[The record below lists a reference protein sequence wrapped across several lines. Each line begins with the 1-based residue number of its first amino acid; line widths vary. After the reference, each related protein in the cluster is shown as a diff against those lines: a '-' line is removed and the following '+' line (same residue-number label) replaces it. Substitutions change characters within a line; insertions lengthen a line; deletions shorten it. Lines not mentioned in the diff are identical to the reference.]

1 MGLYG
6 YKSKLRSFSMPHKVK
21 LILNPM
27 ADLGRAW
34 KTANDLRPIAQ
45 EFKGELTWSGT
56 VYPTHAIELAKQA
69 AEEGCDIVVAM
80 GGDGT
85 VHEVMNGLMQVPADK
100 RPAMGIVPIGSGND
114 FAYAMGITNKSAQA
128 LANALKGENIQSVD
142 VGLITDE
149 NGRTQYFDNTLGI
162 GFDAVVT
169 IRSHKLPI
177 VKGFLMYL
185 TAVIQTIVLNH
196 NAAKMK
202 IETESK
208 KWEQDVLMLT
218 LCNGPREGGG
228 FMLSPNSKNN
238 DGKMEFLTVNKV
250 SRATMFRLV
259 PEFLK
264 GTHMRFKQIQMGE
277 FKTFTLSSDL
287 PLYIHADG
295 EVYTSF
301 GSNLH
306 KINFEVLPQALK
318 VVKG

>member
-1 MGLYG
+1 
-6 YKSKLRSFSMPHKVK
+6 MPRKVK

-69 AEEGCDIVVAM
+69 AEDGYDLVVAM

-85 VHEVMNGLMQVPADK
+85 IHEVMNGLMQVPENK
-100 RPAMGIVPIGSGND
+100 RPIMGIVPIGSGND
-114 FAYAMGITNKSAQA
+114 FAYSINITQKPEHA
-128 LANALKGENIQSVD
+128 LAHALKAEKIQAID
-142 VGLITDE
+142 IGLMIDE
-149 NGRTQYFDNTLGI
+149 HGRKEYFDNSLGI
-162 GFDAVVT
+162 GFDAIVT
-169 IRSHKLPI
+169 IRSHTLPI
-177 VKGFLMYL
+177 VKGFVMYL
-185 TAVIQTIVLNH
+185 AAVIQTIFLNH
-196 NAAKMK
+196 HPSKMQLA
-202 IETESK
+202 TESE
-208 KWEQDVLMLT
+208 KWEEDVIMLT

-228 FMLSPNSKNN
+228 FMLSPDSKND
-238 DGKMEFLTVNKV
+238 DGKMEFLTVKNL

-264 GTHMRFKQIQMGE
+264 GTHMRFKQVRMGE
-277 FKTFTLSSDL
+277 FKSLTITSDR
-287 PLYIHADG
+287 PLYIHSDG

-306 KINFEVLPQALK
+306 KASFEVLPQALK
-318 VVKG
+318 IVHG

>member
-1 MGLYG
+1 M
-6 YKSKLRSFSMPHKVK
+6 SHKVK

-34 KTANDLRPIAQ
+34 QTADDLRPIAQ

-69 AEEGCDIVVAM
+69 AEEGYNIVIAL

-85 VHEVMNGLMQVPADK
+85 IHEVMNGLMQVPENK
-100 RPAMGIVPIGSGND
+100 RPMMGIVPIGSGND
-114 FAYAMGITNKSAQA
+114 FAYSMGIAEKPAQA
-128 LANALKGENIQSVD
+128 LANALKGENIQVVD
-142 VGLITDE
+142 IGLITDE
-149 NGRTQYFDNTLGI
+149 NGRTEYFDNTLGI
-162 GFDAVVT
+162 GFDTVVT

-185 TAVIQTIVLNH
+185 TAVIQTIILNH
-196 NAAKMK
+196 NAAKMH
-202 IETESK
+202 IETETK
-208 KWEQDVLMLT
+208 KWEQDVIMLT

-238 DGKMEFLTVNKV
+238 DGKMEFLTVTKL

-264 GTHMRFKQIQMGE
+264 GTHMRFKQVQMGE
-277 FKTFTLSSDL
+277 FKTLTLNSDL

-295 EVYTSF
+295 EIYTSF
-301 GSNLH
+301 GSNLR
-306 KINFEVLPQALK
+306 KASIQVLPQALK

>member
-1 MGLYG
+1 
-6 YKSKLRSFSMPHKVK
+6 MPHKVK

-34 KTANDLRPIAQ
+34 QTANDLRPIAQ
-45 EFKGELTWSGT
+45 EFKGELAWSGT

-69 AEEGCDIVVAM
+69 AAEGCDLVVAM

-85 VHEVMNGLMQVPADK
+85 VHEVMNGLMQVPAEK

-114 FAYAMGITNKSAQA
+114 FAYAMGITNKSPQA
-128 LANALKGENIQSVD
+128 LANALKGENIQTVD
-142 VGLITDE
+142 IGLITDE
-149 NGRTQYFDNTLGI
+149 YGRTEYFDNTLGI

-185 TAVIQTIVLNH
+185 TAVIQTIIMNH
-196 NAAKMK
+196 NAAKMQ
-202 IETESK
+202 IETESL
-208 KWEQDVLMLT
+208 KWEQDVIMLT

-277 FKTFTLSSDL
+277 FKTFKLSSDL
-287 PLYIHADG
+287 PMYIHADG

-306 KINFEVLPQALK
+306 NINFEVLPQALK
-318 VVKG
+318 VVIG

>member
-1 MGLYG
+1 MT
-6 YKSKLRSFSMPHKVK
+6 HKVK

-45 EFKGELTWSGT
+45 EFKGELSWSGT
-56 VYPTHAIELAKQA
+56 VYPTHATELAKQA
-69 AEEGCDIVVAM
+69 AEEGYDIVVAM

-100 RPAMGIVPIGSGND
+100 RPIMGVVPIGSGND
-114 FAYAMGITNKSAQA
+114 FAYSMGITTKSAQA
-128 LANALKGENIQSVD
+128 LANALKAEHIQTVD

-149 NGRTQYFDNTLGI
+149 NGRTEYFDNTLGI

-185 TAVIQTIVLNH
+185 TAVIQTIILNH
-196 NAAKMK
+196 KAAKMQ

-208 KWEQDVLMLT
+208 KWDENVIMLT

-228 FMLSPNSKNN
+228 FMLSPQSNNS
-238 DGKMEFLTVNKV
+238 DGTMEFLTVTKV

-264 GTHMRFKQIQMGE
+264 GTHMRFKQVRMGE
-277 FKTFTLSSDL
+277 FKTFKISSDL

-295 EVYTSF
+295 EIYTSF
-301 GSNLH
+301 GSNLRRA
-306 KINFEVLPQALK
+306 NFEIVPGALR